1 MIELSAYAYAYA
13 NAEAYL
19 EPAPIEYQAS
29 YSRFG
34 SLQGRWVVFKAF
46 LKKVFIF
53 PFALLLKLVKTVLR
67 LILAIWGVLKF
78 LISLGLLQDTK
89 QNLIKRMQSFA
100 KEVADWVI
108 LPFAAG
114 ICFIRM
120 VLGFVVHPAL
130 YFGI

>member
-1 MIELSAYAYAYA
+1 MIELNAYA

-19 EPAPIEYQAS
+19 EPAPVEYQAS
-29 YSRFG
+29 YSQFA
-34 SLQGRWVVFKAF
+34 SLKGRWVVFKTF

-53 PFALLLKLVKTVLR
+53 PFALVLKLSKTSVR
-67 LILAIWGVLKF
+67 FILAVWGLLKF

-89 QNLIKRMQSFA
+89 QNLMKRMQSFA

-114 ICFIRM
+114 ICFLRM
-120 VLGFVVHPAL
+120 ILGFVVHPAL